1 MRRVRFAFVTA
12 LLGIALGMLVT
23 ILFSSCSTNPEGSS
37 EGPIPS
43 GTFTELE
50 SMQNS
55 FNLVAEQ
62 VLPAV
67 VRIDVEEVRR
77 QAAPEGENMPWFD
90 FFFGEPDS
98 EGEEREFRTQGLGS
112 GVIVRRDGNTY
123 YVLTNA
129 HVIGEADSIIVT
141 LDDGREYEADLVGSD
156 ERKDLALVSMETR
169 DELQVA
175 TFGDSNT
182 LRVGDWVVAIGSP
195 FGFQSTVTAGIV
207 SALGRRGGPA
217 GNISD
222 FIQTD
227 ASINRGNSGGAL
239 VNLRGEVV
247 GINTWI
253 TSQTGGSVGLGFS
266 IPINNVKG
274 AVDDFIEL
282 GSVRYGWLGVS
293 IRSVPRAMAED
304 LRLPST
310 EGALV
315 YHVFQGSPADE
326 AGLLPG
332 DFVTR
337 INETEIEDS
346 DQLVLMVGDLA
357 VDEIATFRVIRQGE
371 ERTVEVRIAERQ
383 AERSIAEQNQ
393 ALWPGLGVFPITEE
407 IRSEAE
413 VPGNVEGVIVSSVE
427 SRTPASVAGLRV
439 GDIITRVGT
448 VPVASVLGFYRELNA
463 TESDVGLQVWR
474 DGSTQTVTVAR

>member
-1 MRRVRFAFVTA
+1 
-12 LLGIALGMLVT
+12 
-23 ILFSSCSTNPEGSS
+23 
-37 EGPIPS
+37 
-43 GTFTELE
+43 
-50 SMQNS
+50 
-55 FNLVAEQ
+55 
-62 VLPAV
+62 
-67 VRIDVEEVRR
+67 
-77 QAAPEGENMPWFD
+77 
-90 FFFGEPDS
+90 
-98 EGEEREFRTQGLGS
+98 
-112 GVIVRRDGNTY
+112 
-123 YVLTNA
+123 
-129 HVIGEADSIIVT
+129 
-141 LDDGREYEADLVGSD
+141 
-156 ERKDLALVSMETR
+156 
-169 DELQVA
+169 
-175 TFGDSNT
+175 
-182 LRVGDWVVAIGSP
+182 
-195 FGFQSTVTAGIV
+195 
-207 SALGRRGGPA
+207 
-217 GNISD
+217 
-222 FIQTD
+222 
-227 ASINRGNSGGAL
+227 
-239 VNLRGEVV
+239 VV

-357 VDEIATFRVIRQGE
+357 VDEIATFRIIRQGE

-413 VPGNVEGVIVSSVE
+413 VPGSVEGVIVSSVE

-448 VPVASVLGFYRELNA
+448 VPTTSVLDFYRELNA
-463 TESDVGLQVWR
+463 TESDVNLQVWR
-474 DGSTQTVTVAR
+474 DDSTQTLTIAR